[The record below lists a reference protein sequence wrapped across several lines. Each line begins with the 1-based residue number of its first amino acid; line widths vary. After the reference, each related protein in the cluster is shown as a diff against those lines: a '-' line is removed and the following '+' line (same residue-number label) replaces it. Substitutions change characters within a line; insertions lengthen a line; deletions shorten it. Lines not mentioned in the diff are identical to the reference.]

1 MKFLHILT
9 FLLLF
14 TPIFLNIPTIQ
25 AQDSFE
31 EEVRI
36 TAAGPMTFWE
46 IELSG
51 VNLTSYISLEDINLN
66 GLNEFTI
73 ITSKNDYLVPQKL
86 LIKHSF
92 VL

>member
-36 TAAGPMTFWE
+36 TAAGPMAFWE

-66 GLNEFTI
+66 L
-73 ITSKNDYLVPQKL
+73 S
-86 LIKHSF
+86 LIHI
-92 VL
+92 

>member
-51 VNLTSYISLEDINLN
+51 VNLTSFLGSASRFSPIVLGLIGSALLN
-66 GLNEFTI
+66 
-73 ITSKNDYLVPQKL
+73 SK
-86 LIKHSF
+86 
-92 VL
+92 